1 MCLKSLN
8 MPFLASAFFLN
19 LFLLLPFNTWENHS
33 KVTANVSVESDSFCN
48 TFGNVLSQLI
58 QQSCEMCIV
67 YSRLIGG
74 VLLFLFPFIEIRAMK
89 TYHPWLP

>member
-8 MPFLASAFFLN
+8 MPFSASDFFLN
-19 LFLLLPFNTWENHS
+19 LFLPFPFNTWENHS

-48 TFGNVLSQLI
+48 TFGNVLSPLI

-74 VLLFLFPFIEIRAMK
+74 VVLFLFPFIEIRGYA
-89 TYHPWLP
+89 